1 MENYEKNPFAGVL
14 LQNKTSQVSERYFN
28 TWFTMED
35 LILKRN
41 HITFNDTIQR
51 EYLFSDVKG
60 SAGDM
65 WQRQLFLSILRGEP
79 IGQAEFWF
87 TEGRVESLDA
97 QQRMKTELA
106 IADDCVKLPKGSIV
120 DGYDVSELHYSS
132 LPAELVE
139 KFLKYPFNACVAVEI
154 TKDEAV
160 DRFKKLNDSNALTHQ
175 DKRSPEQH
183 NLARYIQKVSHH
195 KRSPFKFSEMVKIND
210 SLKLKHFGFAHKG
223 RVLEE
228 QIAYFFSCIYH
239 GKIVNKNQT
248 ILNTMYRDVNLDSIK
263 FKKSNISEFESV
275 VKTLDKLITSKNYKS
290 ISRPKGTQNRVKKTD
305 LIQILL
311 LIQRIQKDGGK
322 VNSDEFV
329 GHYFNSVNK
338 ARATRGLTY
347 SYKGESTDFKA
358 TWRLGSDAGAIKWI
372 NDILFDNL
380 HEDAFSSRDSKRQ
393 FTEHD
398 INQKH
403 QEQGCSCGY
412 CDKSL
417 KLENAI
423 GDHKIPHAQGG
434 ETEYSNLVVSCKS
447 CNDMKGSLPYDGWVW
462 AVYGM
467 SNGKIDL
474 RDTI

>member
-1 MENYEKNPFAGVL
+1 MENYEQQPFAGVL
-14 LQNKTSQVSERYFN
+14 MRNQTSQVSEHYFN

-60 SAGDM
+60 AAGDM
-65 WQRQLFLSILRGEP
+65 WQRNLFLSILKGEP

-87 TEGRVESLDA
+87 TDGRVESLDA

-106 IADDCVKLPKGSIV
+106 IADDCVKLPKGSVV
-120 DGYDVSELHYSS
+120 DGHDVSELHYSS
-132 LPAELVE
+132 LPQELVD

-154 TKDEAV
+154 SIDDAV
-160 DRFKKLNDSNALTHQ
+160 DRFKKLNDANALTHQ

-183 NLARYIQKVSHH
+183 KLARYIQKVSHH

-210 SLKLKHFGFAHKG
+210 SLKLKHFGFSHKG

-228 QIAYFFSCIYH
+228 QMAYFFACIYH
-239 GKIVNKNQT
+239 NKIVAKSQT
-248 ILNTMYRDVNLDSIK
+248 ILNNMYRDVNLDSEK
-263 FKKSNISEFESV
+263 FKKSNVAQFESV
-275 VKTLDKLITSKNYKS
+275 VNTLDKIIKSKTYVS
-290 ISRPKGTQNRVKKTD
+290 VARPKGKQNRIKKAD

-311 LIQRIQKDGGK
+311 LIQRIQKDGGMIDQNLFLK
-322 VNSDEFV
+322 S
-329 GHYFNSVNK
+329 YFNSLNK
-338 ARATRGLTY
+338 ARANKKLKY

-358 TWRLGSDAGAIKWI
+358 TWRLGTDAGAIEWI
-372 NDILFDNL
+372 NDILFDTL
-380 HEDAFSSRDSKRQ
+380 DDDAYISKDVKRHFSQ
-393 FTEHD
+393 GEL
-398 INQKH
+398 NQRH

-412 CDKSL
+412 CGTSL
-417 KLENAI
+417 KLEDSI
-423 GDHKIPHAQGG
+423 GDHKQPHSQGG
-434 ETEYSNLVVSCKS
+434 KTEYSNLVVSCKR

-467 SNGKIDL
+467 SNGNIDL
-474 RDTI
+474 RNTI

>member
-60 SAGDM
+60 SVGDM
-65 WQRQLFLSILRGEP
+65 WQRKLFLSILKGEP

-87 TEGRVESLDA
+87 TKGRVESLDA

-132 LPAELVE
+132 LPTELVD

-160 DRFKKLNDSNALTHQ
+160 DRFKKLNDSNTLTHQ

-183 NLARYIQKVSHH
+183 ILAQYIQKVSHH
-195 KRSPFKFSEMVKIND
+195 TRSPFKFSEMVKIND

-228 QIAYFFSCIYH
+228 QMAYFFACIYH
-239 GKIVNKNQT
+239 GKIVNKNQSV
-248 ILNTMYRDVNLDSIK
+248 LNNMYRDVNVDDTK
-263 FKKSNISEFESV
+263 FKKSNVSAFESV
-275 VKTLDKLITSKNYKS
+275 INTLDKIVSSKNYANA
-290 ISRPKGTQNRVKKTD
+290 SRPKGKQNIINKSD

-311 LIQRIQKDGGK
+311 LIQRIQNEGGK
-322 VNSDEFV
+322 LNTDDFIR
-329 GHYFNSVNK
+329 YYINTLNK
-338 ARATRGLTY
+338 AKANKKLKY
-347 SYKGESTDFKA
+347 SYKGENTDFKA
-358 TWRLGSDAGAIKWI
+358 TWRLGTDAGAFKWI
-372 NDILFDNL
+372 NDILFTELDENAYVL
-380 HEDAFSSRDSKRQ
+380 KDLKRQ
-393 FTEHD
+393 FSKDEL
-398 INQKH
+398 NQKH

-412 CDKSL
+412 CSKSL
-417 KLENAI
+417 KLENVI

-434 ETEYSNLVVSCKS
+434 KTEYDNLVVSCKS

-467 SNGKIDL
+467 SNGDVDL